1 MTPEQITALGGIVA
15 AVLGT
20 ATAWQGKELA
30 RLKSEVAEMKRQA
43 TKREGLLREAI
54 RYIRRLVRH
63 HDEVEDAHRDGR
75 TAPTMPTVPPLLVEE
90 I

>member
-1 MTPEQITALGGIVA
+1 MSPEQITALGGIIA
-15 AVLGT
+15 AILGT

-30 RLKSEVAEMKRQA
+30 RLKGEVAQMKREA

-75 TAPTMPTVPPLLVEE
+75 AAAPMPAVPLLLVEE

>member
-1 MTPEQITALGGIVA
+1 MSPEQITALGGIIA
-15 AVLGT
+15 AILGT

-30 RLKSEVAEMKRQA
+30 RLKSEVGDMKKEA
-43 TKREGLLREAI
+43 TRREGLLREAI

-63 HDEVEDAHRDGR
+63 HDEIEDAHRDGR
-75 TAPTMPTVPPLLVEE
+75 AAPTMPAVPPLLVEE